1 MERIATFVWND
12 NKMIKRYFLLIALFC
27 GVGMQISYAQE
38 SHNFKATKALDIFNA
53 LYQELDL
60 SYVDTLDAE
69 QMTEDAIRYMLHRLD
84 PYTEYYKASRT
95 NELKMLTTGM
105 YAGIGSPIRY
115 HKGSDRCVFDGPIE
129 GMPARLAGLRTGD
142 VIIKINDKEIG
153 VCGKQNIS
161 DYSTKISNLLRG
173 DAGTKLTITIKRPG
187 KEKLLRFQ
195 LVRQLIK
202 KRSVPYAQMLPNHIG
217 YVVLTAYQDDTSQE
231 LRKAVE
237 QLKAKGAQRL
247 ILDLRDNGGGLME
260 EAVKVVNLFIP
271 RSRKVLEVRGKDPT
285 QNRIFKTMQAPLD
298 DNIPMVVLVNSGT
311 ASAAEITS
319 GTFQDYD
326 RAVIVGER
334 TYGKGLVQS
343 QHPLPY
349 DAMLKLTT
357 AKYYIPSGRC
367 VQAYDFKNRGED
379 GQPRHLPDSL
389 CKTFKTS
396 NGRVVKDG
404 GGITPDVIVPADTM
418 PEAFENMALS
428 EEFFD
433 YMVKYLNTHREW
445 LPAASFRISDADF
458 QEFLNYMGKSSYNYQ
473 TQTQQALERLRK
485 VSDYEGHSSKIQAE
499 LAALEAKLKPNLIED
514 LKRNEVE
521 LRKLLEA
528 IIVSYHYGDE
538 GLYAYKIN
546 EDKPLKASTEILLDK
561 EHYHKLLRK

>member
-1 MERIATFVWND
+1 
-12 NKMIKRYFLLIALFC
+12 MIKRYFLLIVLFC

-38 SHNFKATKALDIFNA
+38 SHNFKTTKALDIFNA
-53 LYQELDL
+53 LCEELDL

-69 QMTEDAIRYMLHRLD
+69 QITEDAILYMLHRLD

-95 NELKMLTTGM
+95 NELKTLTTGK
-105 YAGIGSPIRY
+105 YAGIGSPIRF
-115 HKGSDRCVFDGPIE
+115 HKSSDRCVFDGPFL

-142 VIIKINDKEIG
+142 IIMKINDKDVG
-153 VCGKQNIS
+153 VRGKQSAS
-161 DYSTKISNLLRG
+161 DYSTNITTLLRG

-187 KEKLLRFQ
+187 REKMLRFQ
-195 LVRQLIK
+195 LVRQIIK
-202 KRSVPYAQMLPNHIG
+202 KQSVPYAQLLPNHVG
-217 YVVLTAYQDDTSQE
+217 YVVLTGYQEDTSLE

-247 ILDLRDNGGGLME
+247 VLDLRDNGGGLME

-271 RSRKVLEVRGKDPT
+271 RGRKVLEVRGKDPM
-285 QNRIFKTMQAPLD
+285 QNSVLKTTQAPLD
-298 DNIPMVVLVNSGT
+298 DNMPMVVLVNGGT

-326 RAVIVGER
+326 RAIIVGER

-343 QHPLPY
+343 QRPLPY

-404 GGITPDVIVPADTM
+404 GGITPDVTVPFDSI
-418 PEAFENMALS
+418 PDLLGDLALS

-433 YMVKYLNTHREW
+433 YIVKYLNTHREW
-445 LPAASFRISDADF
+445 EAPASFRISDADF
-458 QEFLNYMGKSSYNYQ
+458 QEFLNHMGKSSYNYQ
-473 TQTQQALERLRK
+473 TQTKRVFERLK
-485 VSDYEGHSSKIQAE
+485 EISDSEGYSDNIRSE
-499 LAALEAKLKPNLIED
+499 LAALEAKLKPNLVDD

-521 LRKLLEA
+521 LRKLIAYIL
-528 IIVSYHYGDE
+528 VSYHYGDE

-546 EDKPLKASTEILLDK
+546 EDKAVKESIDILLDK
-561 EHYHKLLRK
+561 EHYHKLLHK

>member
-1 MERIATFVWND
+1 
-12 NKMIKRYFLLIALFC
+12 MIKRYFLLIVLFC

-38 SHNFKATKALDIFNA
+38 SHNFKTTKALDIFNA
-53 LYQELDL
+53 LCEELDL

-69 QMTEDAIRYMLHRLD
+69 QITEDAILYMLHRLD

-95 NELKMLTTGM
+95 NELKTLTTGK
-105 YAGIGSPIRY
+105 YAGIGSPIRF
-115 HKGSDRCVFDGPIE
+115 HKSSDRCVFDGPFW

-142 VIIKINDKEIG
+142 IIMKINDKDVG
-153 VCGKQNIS
+153 VRGKQSAS
-161 DYSTKISNLLRG
+161 DYSTNITTLLRG
-173 DAGTKLTITIKRPG
+173 DAGTKLRITIKRPG

-237 QLKAKGAQRL
+237 QLKAMGAQRL
-247 ILDLRDNGGGLME
+247 VLDLRDNGGGLME

-343 QHPLPY
+343 QRPLPY

-389 CKTFKTS
+389 CKTFKTN

-485 VSDYEGHSSKIQAE
+485 VSDYEGQSSKIQAE

-514 LKRNEVE
+514 LKRNEVD

>member
-1 MERIATFVWND
+1 
-12 NKMIKRYFLLIALFC
+12 
-27 GVGMQISYAQE
+27 MQISYAQE
-38 SHNFKATKALDIFNA
+38 SHNFKTTKALDIFNA
-53 LYQELDL
+53 LCEELDL

-69 QMTEDAIRYMLHRLD
+69 QITEDAILYMLHRLD

-95 NELKMLTTGM
+95 NELKTLTTGK
-105 YAGIGSPIRY
+105 YAGIGSPIRF
-115 HKGSDRCVFDGPIE
+115 HKSSDRCVFDGPFW

-142 VIIKINDKEIG
+142 IIMKINDKDVG
-153 VCGKQNIS
+153 VRGKQSAS
-161 DYSTKISNLLRG
+161 DYSTNITTLLRG
-173 DAGTKLTITIKRPG
+173 DAGTKLRITIKRPG

-237 QLKAKGAQRL
+237 QLKAMGAQRL
-247 ILDLRDNGGGLME
+247 VLDLRDNGGGLME

-343 QHPLPY
+343 QRPLPY

-389 CKTFKTS
+389 CKTFKTN

-485 VSDYEGHSSKIQAE
+485 VSDYEGQSSKIQAE

-514 LKRNEVE
+514 LKRNEVD